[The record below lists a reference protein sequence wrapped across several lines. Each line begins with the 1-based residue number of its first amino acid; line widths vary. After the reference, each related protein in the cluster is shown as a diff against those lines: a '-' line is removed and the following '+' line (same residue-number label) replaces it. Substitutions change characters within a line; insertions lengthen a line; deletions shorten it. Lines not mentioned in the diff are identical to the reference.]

1 MSIVS
6 FCDELISDGAG
17 YRLGRVREK
26 FLRSMLIGIEHADS
40 LNLTSIA
47 GALDEGI
54 RLHATQKRLSRN
66 LDDQVLFDFLQNRL
80 LSLATSDVSHDSWLV
95 VHTYSLEKRY
105 AKKIEYLGPTGRN

>member
-1 MSIVS
+1 MSIAS

-80 LSLATSDVSHDSWLV
+80 LSLATTDISNDSWLV

-105 AKKIEYLGPTGRN
+105 ARKIEYLGPTG

>member
-1 MSIVS
+1 M
-6 FCDELISDGAG
+6 
-17 YRLGRVREK
+17 K

-80 LSLATSDVSHDSWLV
+80 LSLATSDVSDDSWLV
-95 VHTYSLEKRY
+95 VHTYSLRKGTPEKSS
-105 AKKIEYLGPTGRN
+105 ILGPLGKN